1 MLLAYATWAN
11 YKIIDKRSSER
22 IERGLDVLQEHA
34 LKVFQTVEHA
44 MAEANE
50 VLRGSSDEGIRSNET
65 FYSERFKR
73 IHDGLPQIQSIWA
86 FDAEGRPLVAS
97 TVRPVPPNL
106 INADRDYFRAQVQQ
120 DGGTYCRPTC
130 NSGPL
135 TT

>member
-1 MLLAYATWAN
+1 MVQAQSQTRLARPLRMIAIGTILGPLMLLVYATWAN

-65 FYSERFKR
+65 FNSERFKR
-73 IHDGLPQIQSIWA
+73 IHEGLPQIQSIWA
-86 FDAEGRPLVAS
+86 FDAEGRPLVA
-97 TVRPVPPNL
+97 
-106 INADRDYFRAQVQQ
+106 
-120 DGGTYCRPTC
+120 
-130 NSGPL
+130 
-135 TT
+135 